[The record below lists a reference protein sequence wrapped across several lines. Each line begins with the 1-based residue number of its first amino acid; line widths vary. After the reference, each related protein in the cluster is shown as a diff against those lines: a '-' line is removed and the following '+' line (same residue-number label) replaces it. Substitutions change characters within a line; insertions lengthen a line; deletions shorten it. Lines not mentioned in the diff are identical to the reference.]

1 MSNATGQW
9 NCVVKSPLGEQQSVL
24 TVNDNGDGTW
34 SGTNAGAM
42 GALDCNDGKIDGNTI
57 TWTMDMKV
65 PMPMKLE
72 GTATVDGDTIT
83 GQIKAGAFG
92 TMAMSGTRK
101 A

>member
-1 MSNATGQW
+1 MSVAGQYD
-9 NCVVKSPLGEQQSVL
+9 CVTKSPMGDQKSVL
-24 TVNDNGDGTW
+24 TVNVDGDTW
-34 SGTNAGAM
+34 TGSNAGQM
-42 GALDCNDGKIDGNTI
+42 GALDITDGKVDGSTL